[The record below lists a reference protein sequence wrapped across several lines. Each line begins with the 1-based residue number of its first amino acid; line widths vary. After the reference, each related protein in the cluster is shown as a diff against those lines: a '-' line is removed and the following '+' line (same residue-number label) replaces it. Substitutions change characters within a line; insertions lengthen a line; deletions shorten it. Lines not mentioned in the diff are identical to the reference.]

1 MLNVSSI
8 RLLFLRIL
16 RSDQK
21 YIVCTRIFV
30 CFELFFFSI
39 ATKNNLSLFFVQ
51 LLKIWVSS
59 SMVSFLNFFFLMD
72 NLFAGLTGMH
82 HGNFINELDYATCD
96 SSCASVSHKSKYS
109 NSSSS
114 GTDCSEQPSCQY
126 SLLES
131 TPKNFQL
138 PLSPPKNFQSNCN
151 NLFTK

>member
-1 MLNVSSI
+1 MSVRYNYYFYEFCVLTKNILYV
-8 RLLFLRIL
+8 REFL
-16 RSDQK
+16 
-21 YIVCTRIFV
+21 
-30 CFELFFFSI
+30 CFELLFFCI

-59 SMVSFLNFFFLMD
+59 SIVSFLHFFLID

-96 SSCASVSHKSKYS
+96 SSYASVSHKSKYS

-126 SLLES
+126 SLLEN